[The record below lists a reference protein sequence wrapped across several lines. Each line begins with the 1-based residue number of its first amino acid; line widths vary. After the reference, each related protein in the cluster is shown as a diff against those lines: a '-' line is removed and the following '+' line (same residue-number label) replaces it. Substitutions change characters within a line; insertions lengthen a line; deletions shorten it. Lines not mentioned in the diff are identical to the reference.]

1 MTRLLSI
8 WLRDLPT
15 RGRRGAPEGTPAVTY
30 AKIRNAFRLTSA
42 NAAARTLGLGP
53 GIALADARAMHPG
66 LIATE
71 ADPQAQAEA
80 LAAVLAWCRRFTPL
94 VAPDGEDAL
103 VLDVSGVAHLFG
115 GEQGLMR
122 EIETRLDAQGLPAQL
137 ALASSPELAWA
148 LAHFVESSF
157 AQDFYPKT
165 GLHFS
170 EILRGKIVP
179 ADLDEK
185 HLGRLVSNL
194 PLAALRIEPKALASL
209 AQAGLRRIG
218 DILHRPRAPIAARF
232 GKPLYDCLDAM
243 LGRAK
248 SPISPVFEAPAY
260 LVERRFAEGIAR
272 REDVEAVIRGLAVEL
287 GLLLERHGEGARR
300 LEVSLFRVD
309 GAVKR
314 LEAGTGRPLR
324 DPVTMSRLFRERI
337 EAAGE
342 DGLDT
347 GYGFDLVRLSALAV
361 EPLGAT
367 APGLPATGG
376 PRIAGPDEF
385 ADLVD
390 RLGARIGPRRIV
402 RLEPRD
408 SHIPEFAVMAVPA
421 ATARGTIGSRGLP
434 LVGGTASSAALAL
447 PPADA
452 PDSGPALAA
461 RPLRLFADPE
471 RIETIAAVP
480 DGPPLRFRWRRLM
493 HEVAAIEGP
502 ERIAP
507 EWWRAND
514 GLTRDYFRVED
525 TRGRRFWLFRA
536 GLYGTETM
544 EPRWFVHGIFG

>member
-1 MTRLLSI
+1 
-8 WLRDLPT
+8 
-15 RGRRGAPEGTPAVTY
+15 
-30 AKIRNAFRLTSA
+30 
-42 NAAARTLGLGP
+42 
-53 GIALADARAMHPG
+53 MHPG
-66 LIATE
+66 LIASE

-103 VLDVSGVAHLFG
+103 VLDVTGVAHLFG
-115 GEQGLMR
+115 GEQGLVR
-122 EIETRLDAQGLPAQL
+122 EVETRLDAQGLPAQL

-148 LAHFVESSF
+148 LAHFGDFSG
-157 AQDFYPKT
+157 AQDVYPKT
-165 GLHFS
+165 GVHFS

-185 HLGRLVSNL
+185 SLARLVSNL
-194 PLAALRIEPKALASL
+194 PLAALRIEPKALAAL

-248 SPISPVFEAPAY
+248 SAISPVFEAPAY

-272 REDVEAVIRGLAVEL
+272 REDVEAVIRALGGEL
-287 GLLLERHGEGARR
+287 GALLERHGEGARR

-314 LEAGTGRPLR
+314 LEAGTSRPLR

-342 DGLDT
+342 DGLET

-361 EPLGAT
+361 EPLAAA

-390 RLGARIGPRRIV
+390 RLGARLGQRRIV

-421 ATARGTIGSRGLP
+421 AAAREAGGARGLP
-434 LVGGTASSAALAL
+434 LAGGGRSPASAALAL
-447 PPADA
+447 TPEDA
-452 PDSGPALAA
+452 PDYAPGPALPA
-461 RPLRLFADPE
+461 RPLRLFAEPE

-544 EPRWFVHGIFG
+544 DPRWFVHGIFA